1 MKTILFAFMSLALLA
16 AGKCGKHRDAG
27 NLISIESG
35 ACFGFCPVFRLSV
48 QKNGL
53 VHYEGIRFTEKVGK
67 DSFNLSG
74 EELKRLKIKVMEAN
88 LWQYPDII
96 KTDLVDAPFVS
107 LTAFEGEKSKTVKG
121 TIDRPAP
128 LLELEGLLKDLAE
141 AHGFQVKRG
150 VNPNEISDRSG
161 REVIVRL
168 KPELNAGNWAAQFT
182 DIKVRLVRR
191 LSEDNIWLLM
201 YDGAEVDEKTLIG
214 MLKKTDGVVDVQ
226 PNKKVQ
232 ERN

>member
-16 AGKCGKHRDAG
+16 AGKCGKNREAG
-27 NLISIESG
+27 NLIAIESG
-35 ACFGFCPVFRLSV
+35 ACFGFCPVFRLAV
-48 QKNGL
+48 QNNGL
-53 VHYEGIRFTEKVGK
+53 VHYEGIRFTEKAGK
-67 DSFNLSG
+67 DSFNLSS

-150 VNPNEISDRSG
+150 INPNEISDRSG

-201 YDGAEVDEKTLIG
+201 YDGAEVDEKTLIEV
-214 MLKKTDGVVDVQ
+214 LKKTDGVIEVQ